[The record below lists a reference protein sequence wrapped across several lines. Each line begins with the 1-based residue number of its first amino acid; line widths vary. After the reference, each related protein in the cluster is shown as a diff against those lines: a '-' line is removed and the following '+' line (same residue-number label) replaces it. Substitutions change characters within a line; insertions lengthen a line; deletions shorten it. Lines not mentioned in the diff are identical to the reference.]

1 MDTKLLT
8 TAALAAAL
16 GAGTVYVSTDDG
28 KTFEK
33 VIEAP
38 APVTSELVKLA
49 PQSCVDAIQQVGD
62 DPQCALIEAY
72 YPLGGETVLPPVTY
86 DENGEEVPP
95 TIAEIRA
102 LNFEKR
108 TAWACNGA
116 VMPVAIQGCLD
127 DAQVALE
134 VAVEEA
140 AIVREI
146 EAAAALVGGQK

>member
-16 GAGTVYVSTDDG
+16 GAGTVYVSTDG

-33 VIEAP
+33 VIESP
-38 APVTSELVKLA
+38 APITSELVKLA
-49 PQSCVDAIQQVGD
+49 PQACVDAIQQVGD
-62 DPQCALIEAY
+62 DPQCSMVEAY

-86 DENGEEVPP
+86 DENGEERPP

-108 TAWACNGA
+108 VAWACNGA
-116 VMPVAIQGCLD
+116 VMPASIQGCLD

-134 VAVEEA
+134 VAAEEA
-140 AIVREI
+140 AIAREI